1 MTIDDLTP
9 EQQEELDALKT
20 QDILERY
27 DTEEYW
33 DPQIAEDYLQELEDE
48 EKTD

>member
-1 MTIDDLTP
+1 MTINELSS
-9 EQQEELDALKT
+9 EQEQELAKRRTE
-20 QDILERY
+20 DILERY

-48 EKTD
+48 ERAD